1 MNRILY
7 SVLLTLLV
15 LACSEVENYH
25 KLPVLGRPQI
35 VEKMIDGEKTY
46 DTIPHTI
53 ANFAF
58 VNQDSSLITNETF
71 DDKVYV
77 ADFFF
82 TSCPTICP
90 LMKKQ
95 MLRIYDAYVDSAEVA
110 LLSHTIDPEYD
121 TVGLLKQY
129 AENLGV
135 QSSKWHFVTGIQDE
149 IYDLG
154 ERSYLS
160 VMDEDEDA
168 PGGFIHSGALILV
181 DKERRIRS
189 IADGTVPEQVDILI
203 QDIKKL
209 LEEYEK

>member
-1 MNRILY
+1 
-7 SVLLTLLV
+7 VQ
-15 LACSEVENYH
+15 NYH
-25 KLPVLGRPQI
+25 KLPVLGRPKI
-35 VEKMIDGEKTY
+35 VEKTVNGEQVY

-71 DDKVYV
+71 EDKVYV

-95 MLRIYDAYVDSAEVA
+95 MLRIYDAYKDSAGVS

-129 AENLGV
+129 AQDLGV
-135 QSSKWHFVTGIQDE
+135 ESSKWHFVTGIQDE

-160 VMDEDEDA
+160 VMDEDEAA

-181 DKERRIRS
+181 DKDRRIRS

-203 QDIKKL
+203 QDIKTL